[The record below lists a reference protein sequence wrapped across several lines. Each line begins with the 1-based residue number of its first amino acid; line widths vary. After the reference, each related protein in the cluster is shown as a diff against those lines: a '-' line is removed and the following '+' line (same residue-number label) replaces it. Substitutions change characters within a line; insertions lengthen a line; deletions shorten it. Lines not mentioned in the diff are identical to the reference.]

1 MKNIETKLAIYTAI
15 GYALW
20 LVLSM
25 LILLFEFRF
34 ILSLGFAAFYM
45 VMIFGVQLCTM
56 LLLKSYT
63 SINPRFIYFLGFV
76 VGYIWLII
84 LFWLSRNSLPFVTSF
99 HLIHNKEAIWY
110 GLAQYFFSNLLM
122 SVIAMIR
129 VKT

>member
-1 MKNIETKLAIYTAI
+1 MQNIEKKLAIYTLI
-15 GYALW
+15 GYVLW

-25 LILLFEFRF
+25 IVLLFDFAYIF
-34 ILSLGFAAFYM
+34 SLGFAAFYM
-45 VMIFGVQLCTM
+45 VLIFGIQLCTIF
-56 LLLKSYT
+56 LLKNFS
-63 SINPRFIYFLGFV
+63 SINPRYFYLLGFV

-122 SVIAMIR
+122 SVIAMMR